1 MKQDVALGEIMA
13 DRWRDFVVESYQLG
27 GLGLGCPGRGEVDC
41 LLLALI
47 MVSHGDTCREYFKH
61 SSAGIMLEFVII
73 DLALMR
79 TLGALCDMTLNFYD
93 TAEDRSK
100 VQRPGKP

>member
-1 MKQDVALGEIMA
+1 MA
-13 DRWRDFVVESYQLG
+13 GFCGRELSAGR
-27 GLGLGCPGRGEVDC
+27 PGRGEVDC

-47 MVSHGDTCREYFKH
+47 MVSHGDTCCEYFKH
-61 SSAGIMLEFVII
+61 RSAGIMLEFVIA

-79 TLGALCDMTLNFYD
+79 TLRALCDMTLNFYD

-100 VQRPGKP
+100 VQRLGKP